1 MQNKKGKITAM
12 FLSSVLA
19 CTAMVS
25 AITGTQVNGAYTKS
39 TEWETQSVV
48 TTASGKEIRTNTLH
62 ADTSIETSQG
72 SSAPTI
78 GDELVLKAHIDTG
91 DRDAGVKTVTWY
103 VNGEEKQTSS
113 ISMSESA
120 EATYH
125 ITYDK
130 PATVNCVFGG
140 TKDTGS
146 DADREVGYFTASTPV
161 LTIGADEEKPVAGS
175 KWRLHAYGLRKRWQ
189 IRQHDAGTPD
199 G

>member
-1 MQNKKGKITAM
+1 M
-12 FLSSVLA
+12 FLSSVLT

-25 AITGTQVNGAYTKS
+25 AITGMQADGAYIKS

-48 TTASGKEIRTNTLH
+48 MTVSGKEIRTNTLH
-62 ADTSIETSQG
+62 ADASIETSRG
-72 SSAPTI
+72 SATPAI
-78 GDELVLKAHIDTG
+78 GDELVLKARIDTG
-91 DRDAGVKTVTWY
+91 DKDADVKTVTWY

-113 ISMSESA
+113 ISKSEST

-125 ITYDK
+125 ITYDR

-161 LTIGADEEKPVAGS
+161 LTVGADEGKAC
-175 KWRLHAYGLRKRWQ
+175 RRKQMELLSVHRSP
-189 IRQHDAGTPD
+189 G
-199 G
+199 